1 MILEILM
8 ALPDEVRFLL
18 IYSPKHF
25 LNLNLKQISDV

>member
-25 LNLNLKQISDV
+25 LNFKQISDV